1 MNIRTPL
8 TQVQRMDK
16 YLIKTSTL
24 ELLGDLEEVPIQKE
38 FVLGILGNSSANFWS
53 SKTILET
60 LMEPI
65 LSEQER
71 APTKILLPSDGI
83 TSVLLETWAG
93 KNKVESK
100 VYSADWKVLGRRARA
115 IRDSQII
122 KESSHL
128 LVFLGG
134 RSDYYGSLAMREL
147 KKGKVIYTVDAKTHE
162 LTQWEL

>member
-1 MNIRTPL
+1 
-8 TQVQRMDK
+8 MDK
-16 YLIKTSTL
+16 YLIHTSTL
-24 ELLGDLEEVPIQKE
+24 QILGDLEEEAAPTKFI
-38 FVLGILGNSSANFWS
+38 LGVLGNSSAAFW
-53 SKTILET
+53 TMQTIQETLLTPILE
-60 LMEPI
+60 
-65 LSEQER
+65 EQER
-71 APTKILLPSDGI
+71 SPEQLLLPSDGT
-83 TSVLLETWAG
+83 TSLLIETCG
-93 KNKVESK
+93 KKSQIETK

-162 LTQWEL
+162 LAQWEL